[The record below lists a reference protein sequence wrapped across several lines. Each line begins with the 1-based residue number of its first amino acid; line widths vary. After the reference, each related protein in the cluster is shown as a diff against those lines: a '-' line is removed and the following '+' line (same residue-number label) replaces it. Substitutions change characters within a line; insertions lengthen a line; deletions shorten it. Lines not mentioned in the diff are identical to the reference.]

1 MTDNLTDDPN
11 DNYEE
16 YEDQEA
22 PLESPELPEDS
33 GYEAVLTS
41 QAIADN
47 ADLDSVDLDNA
58 SIAPTLNPND
68 TDVAADLSR
77 PSRAMQFRIQRRSQ
91 VSTAIPALI
100 MIGVGLLLLVKPIEL
115 TLPITL
121 AILLGALGAGLV
133 IRFLLNARRE
143 RGLFF
148 IGALVLLA
156 IGVVAAAIYSELDL
170 GQIWPLS
177 ISVIGLAMIVT
188 FLFERSHDRGL
199 LLPGLMLI
207 VAGAVAVPFTMGIF
221 PSSILSGVA
230 LYWPVLLLLVALAA
244 LPSAVRDRAD

>member
-1 MTDNLTDDPN
+1 MTDNSEDYEAQESLDSMDAMEASTFPEES
-11 DNYEE
+11 NYETALAAE
-16 YEDQEA
+16 TA
-22 PLESPELPEDS
+22 VDS
-33 GYEAVLTS
+33 
-41 QAIADN
+41 
-47 ADLDSVDLDNA
+47 A

-91 VSTAIPALI
+91 VSTAIPALL
-100 MIGVGLLLLVKPIEL
+100 MIGIGLLLLVKPIEL

-121 AILLGALGAGLV
+121 GIVLGALGAGLA

-148 IGALVLLA
+148 VGAIILLFIGL
-156 IGVVAAAIYSELDL
+156 IAAAIYSEIDL
-170 GQIWPLS
+170 AQIWPLS
-177 ISVIGLAMIVT
+177 VSVIGLAMIVT
-188 FLFERSHDRGL
+188 FVFERSHDRGL

-207 VAGAVAVPFTMGIF
+207 VAGAVAVPFTMGIL
-221 PSSILSGVA
+221 PSGILSNVA

-244 LPSAVRDRAD
+244 LPRAVRDRAD

>member
-1 MTDNLTDDPN
+1 MTDHPED
-11 DNYEE
+11 YEE
-16 YEDQEA
+16 QEPLDSIEAMEA
-22 PLESPELPEDS
+22 PESLESPELPDES
-33 GYEAVLTS
+33 SYEAALASEAPVDE
-41 QAIADN
+41 DN
-47 ADLDSVDLDNA
+47 AGV
-58 SIAPTLNPND
+58 APTLNPND

-91 VSTAIPALI
+91 VSTALPALI
-100 MIGVGLLLLVKPIEL
+100 MIGLGLFLLVKPIEL
-115 TLPITL
+115 TPPITL
-121 AILLGALGAGLV
+121 AILLGALGTALA

-148 IGALVLLA
+148 IGALILLA
-156 IGVVAAAIYSELDL
+156 IGLVAAAIYSEIDL

-177 ISVIGLAMIVT
+177 VSVIGLAMIVT
-188 FLFERSHDRGL
+188 FVFERSHDRGL

-244 LPSAVRDRAD
+244 LPRAVRDRAD